1 MLTYYLP
8 KEKVRK
14 VKNLLANKEEAQEPE
29 PEPDQ
34 ADEIVS
40 HWHHVSCETIWQMKF
55 YNPHPELDF
64 GPGLRWR

>member
-1 MLTYYLP
+1 M
-8 KEKVRK
+8 
-14 VKNLLANKEEAQEPE
+14 KNLLANKEEAQEPE

-34 ADEIVS
+34 EDEIVS